1 MSLFNND
8 FLASIRKNFQSLNDE
23 KELGG
28 IKAIVEGFEAWSNKS
43 DKRWLAYMLATAF
56 HETNATMQPVKEAYW
71 LSETWRKNHLSYY
84 PYYGRGYVQLTHR
97 ENYQKAGDAIGVNL
111 VDQLDRALEP
121 DIAAN
126 VMFIGMDKGWFR
138 GDNQGRHTLSRY
150 FSATANDP
158 VGARNIINGKETKII
173 HGQPVT
179 VADMIAGY
187 YTLFLEALGDGAQQV
202 NTQTVNLVAS
212 GTISPISKRFA
223 EEAAIL
229 LPLAESL
236 DLRSAMQT
244 LLDKRAEKYPASH
257 PRYWAIIDFDKKS
270 DTRRLFIFDI
280 EEGNISSYL
289 CAHGEGSDPSNS
301 GYATL
306 FSNVDGSHMSSLGV
320 YLCSETYFGSNGYSM
335 RLDGLDES
343 NSNAR
348 QRSIVIHPSN
358 YVSDEFAAE
367 NHRVGRSYGCPA
379 VDAQYSQSIIERL
392 KLGSLLMA
400 WKS

>member
-1 MSLFNND
+1 MSLFNEK
-8 FLASIRKNFQSLNDE
+8 FLENIRKNFQSLNDD
-23 KELGG
+23 KEIGG
-28 IKAIVEGFEAWSNKS
+28 VRAIVDGFETYSNHD

-71 LSETWRKNHLSYY
+71 LSETWRQNHLSYY

-97 ENYQKAGDAIGVNL
+97 ENYKKAGDALGVDL
-111 VDQLDRALEP
+111 VDHLERALDP
-121 DIAAN
+121 DIAAQ

-138 GDNQGRHTLSRY
+138 GDNNGRHTLSRY
-150 FSATANDP
+150 FSASANDP

-173 HGQPVT
+173 NGQPTT
-179 VADMIAGY
+179 VADMIANY
-187 YTLFLEALGDGAQQV
+187 YKLFLDALNDSQNVEATGAV
-202 NTQTVNLVAS
+202 NWAS
-212 GTISPISKRFA
+212 STAPAPVSKRFA
-223 EEAAIL
+223 EEAAVL
-229 LPLAESL
+229 LPLAEAL
-236 DLRSAMQT
+236 DLRTAMQT
-244 LLDKRAEKYPASH
+244 LLDTRAEKYPASH

-270 DTRRLFIFDI
+270 DTPRLFIFDM
-280 EEGNISSYL
+280 EEGKTTSYL

-301 GYATL
+301 GYATI

-320 YLCSETYFGSNGYSM
+320 YLCAETYHGSNGYSM
-335 RLDGLDES
+335 RLDGLDAN

-358 YVSDEFAAE
+358 YVTADFVAAH
-367 NHRVGRSYGCPA
+367 HRVGRSYGCPA
-379 VDAQYSQSIIERL
+379 LDPQYSQSIIDRL